1 MNSKYRLTV
10 SSASFTMC
18 TPVAEF
24 LISIKVYFL
33 RLTREKTLAA
43 ALQEHWHAI
52 KNSLL
57 HGCKCTVRLGT
68 LVLH

>member
-43 ALQEHWHAI
+43 ALQEHWACH
-52 KNSLL
+52 
-57 HGCKCTVRLGT
+57 
-68 LVLH
+68 